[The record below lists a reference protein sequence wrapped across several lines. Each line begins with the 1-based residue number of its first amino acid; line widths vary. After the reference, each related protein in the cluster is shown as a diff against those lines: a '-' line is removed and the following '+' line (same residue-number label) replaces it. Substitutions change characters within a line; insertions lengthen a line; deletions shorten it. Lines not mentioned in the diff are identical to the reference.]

1 MDTTLS
7 LIICAAVGVIVLIAF
22 ISVYNSLI
30 SLRNGAKAAWAQ
42 IEVRLQQRYDLIPNL
57 VNTAKKYMQHER
69 ETLEAVI
76 AARDAAYT
84 ARQENTDPTNA
95 QSMGKLMSAEGGL
108 AGAMS
113 RLMAVA
119 EAYPDLKANQQMLSL
134 MQSLSDQETSI
145 ARARE
150 TYNNAA
156 MQYNIKRETFP
167 NSLLASLFG
176 FMAAELF
183 RTAGEE
189 VRKAPKVSFD

>member
-1 MDTTLS
+1 MDSTFS
-7 LIICAAVGVIVLIAF
+7 LIICAVIGVILLIAF
-22 ISVYNSLI
+22 VSMYNSLI
-30 SLRNGAKAAWAQ
+30 SLRNEAKTAWAQ
-42 IEVRLQQRYDLIPNL
+42 IGVRLQQRYDLIPNL

-76 AARDAAYT
+76 AARNEANA

-167 NSLLASLFG
+167 SSLLAVMFG

-183 RTAGEE
+183 KTESEE
-189 VRKAPKVSFD
+189 VHKAPKVSFD

>member
-1 MDTTLS
+1 MNTTLS

-30 SLRNGAKAAWAQ
+30 SLRNEAKAAWAQ

-95 QSMGKLMSAEGGL
+95 QSMGRLMSAEGGL

-119 EAYPDLKANQQMLSL
+119 EAYPDLKANQQILSL

-167 NSLLASLFG
+167 NSLLASPFG

-183 RTAGEE
+183 RTEGEE

>member
-1 MDTTLS
+1 MGTTFS
-7 LIICAAVGVIVLIAF
+7 LIICAVIGVIVLTAF

-30 SLRNGAKAAWAQ
+30 SLRNAAKTAWAQ

-167 NSLLASLFG
+167 NSLLASIFG
-176 FMAAELF
+176 FMPAELF

-189 VRKAPKVSFD
+189 VRRAPKVSFD

>member
-1 MDTTLS
+1 MNTTLS

-30 SLRNGAKAAWAQ
+30 SLRNEAKAAWAQ

-167 NSLLASLFG
+167 NSLLASPFG

-183 RTAGEE
+183 RTEGEE